1 MKFLRFEQEFFSRF
15 NKIVFSQNSKILMEL
30 ILMLKAKIGTKMA
43 ISIRPILVSA
53 SQKMVA
59 VPFDQR
65 AGPSAVAVTHH
76 PVWAAV

>member
-1 MKFLRFEQEFFSRF
+1 
-15 NKIVFSQNSKILMEL
+15 MEL